1 MSAPA
6 IHIEHLVKTYT
17 AGSGQIKRAIG
28 VVPFDIPA
36 GQIVGFLGPN
46 GAGKTT
52 TLHLVLGLTRPTS
65 GSIQVL
71 GHDAT
76 KAGNA
81 VRHQIGYLPDVPG
94 FPAWM
99 TAPEFLRFAG
109 SLFGI
114 DKATLDSRVDSLL
127 ELAGLTGV
135 NHKIGGFSRGMKQW
149 LGATQALVNAPKLLM
164 LDEPTSAL
172 DPLGRKDVLTMIE
185 ALRGKATVLFSTH
198 LLDDVG
204 RICDSAVVL
213 NQGHVLATGT
223 ITQLRSR
230 YDGAQKMRLVT
241 DGDTAH
247 VSALLEDEAWVGD
260 VTIGGDAVV
269 FAADNAD
276 RVGKALLGF
285 LASASLTLR
294 EYGPAL
300 FTLEDAFVL
309 LTEEDR

>member
-1 MSAPA
+1 
-6 IHIEHLVKTYT
+6 
-17 AGSGQIKRAIG
+17 
-28 VVPFDIPA
+28 
-36 GQIVGFLGPN
+36 
-46 GAGKTT
+46 
-52 TLHLVLGLTRPTS
+52 
-65 GSIQVL
+65 
-71 GHDAT
+71 
-76 KAGNA
+76 
-81 VRHQIGYLPDVPG
+81 
-94 FPAWM
+94 M

-198 LLDDVG
+198 LLDDVE